1 MWHLLKN
8 IAIVFLL
15 TKVCEENTSFFIFC
29 KNAFF
34 LAMFNTT
41 YYGTTAENQSRIDEL
56 FKKHNWTVTNFT
68 NIDWEHLELEEC
80 KL

>member
-1 MWHLLKN
+1 MLHLLKN
-8 IAIVFLL
+8 IVIVFLPI
-15 TKVCEENTSFFIFC
+15 KVSYENSIFFFC
-29 KNAFF
+29 LKMLFF
-34 LAMFNTT
+34 SAMFNAT
-41 YYGTTAENQSRIDEL
+41 YDGTTVENRTRIDDL